1 MRIEREIGGLL
12 YLLPVV
18 ILLLGGLLGLSLWV
32 ITTSGDESASE
43 DKGTQDVFVP
53 RGELP
58 PLGKE
63 TAPVQIIMFG
73 DYQCPFCARFF
84 DETEQELRA
93 TFIRDGSAV
102 MWWRDFAVL
111 GEDSV
116 RAAHAARCA
125 NEQNNFWQYHDLLY
139 SAKSQDQAV
148 TFSDERLRI
157 FAVDLGLNIDA
168 YDSCMLSRRY
178 MDLIKADQQE
188 GRDKGVQGVPTLF
201 VDGKKIVG
209 AQPYAI
215 FERAIKEA
223 LGER

>member
-1 MRIEREIGGLL
+1 MRAEKEIQGLL
-12 YLLPVV
+12 YLLPIV

-32 ITTSGDESASE
+32 ITTTSE
-43 DKGTQDVFVP
+43 GETAEVVEEGVIVP

-84 DETEQELRA
+84 SETEQELRA
-93 TFIRDGSAV
+93 TFIRQGDAV
-102 MWWRDFAVL
+102 MWWRDFAIL

-139 SAKSQDQAV
+139 SAKTRDQSV
-148 TFSDERLRI
+148 QFTEERLRI
-157 FAVDLGLNIDA
+157 FALELGLQAEA
-168 YDSCMLSRRY
+168 YDSCTNSQRY
-178 MDLIKADQQE
+178 MDLIRADQQE

-201 VDGKKIVG
+201 INGKKIVG
-209 AQPYAI
+209 AQPFQI
-215 FERAIKEA
+215 FESAIKEA
-223 LGER
+223 LEER